1 MIEFLAKL
9 PLWSNP
15 LAAVQWGVVIGA
27 ALAAAIVDARSG
39 RIPNRLT
46 LPLFGG
52 GLVWALGTGGLVGL
66 LEALAACIA
75 LSAPFI
81 ILFLGGAGGAG
92 DAKLMGALGTWL
104 GLLNGTIAL
113 VSVVVAGAVLGLLM
127 AAAKGRLL
135 EVLRQVRVL
144 AGRMVLAGVPGVGL
158 GAGGGM
164 LRPAATGQS
173 IPMPYGVAI
182 FLGIT
187 AAGVG
192 VVLWH
197 ALS

>member
-1 MIEFLAKL
+1 MLGFLAKL

-39 RIPNRLT
+39 RIPNKLT

-52 GLVWALGTGGLVGL
+52 GLAWAWGMGGLAGL
-66 LEALAACIA
+66 GEAMAACIV

-92 DAKLMGALGTWL
+92 DAKLMGAVGTWL

-113 VSVVVAGAVLGLLM
+113 VAVVLVGAALGLLV
-127 AAAKGRLL
+127 AVAKGRFLD
-135 EVLRQVRVL
+135 VLQQVRGL
-144 AGRMVLAGVPGVGL
+144 AGRMILAGAPGVGL

-164 LRPAATGQS
+164 LRPGTQGES